1 MVHLLLGVARVAA
14 VEFGLLGPTLAPD
27 AVVADEQSL
36 RIVPARCDVQL
47 AMGDILNFV
56 RHDNYI
62 PAVILLT
69 EYPGRRENSKGS

>member
-62 PAVILLT
+62 PAVILHT
-69 EYPGRRENSKGS
+69 KQTGWHENGLNS